1 MENIIKKIGGF
12 INRYKVLLGFLLAGL
27 ILFFYNYNNYTA
39 YVKPAAQEFVTQ
51 KVGKKNGKFETL
63 KEGERLNQEF
73 FVKDNLFQGI
83 RVALGGEGQK
93 KWTGTIK
100 AELYG
105 RDDKECLAV
114 QEIQLEQLKTNY
126 FDVLLDKPQKNVQGN
141 QYFLHL
147 EVESLKEDTEIYFY
161 SLGDG
166 YYNDGMLLL
175 NGEQKYSDLYFEKV
189 LGKAGQLRPMS
200 LVIFAVTAVG
210 LVVVFWI
217 IYKKKMKIWN
227 IVTVMALIT
236 GMLYS
241 LMVTP
246 MAAPDEVAH
255 YYTTY
260 RISNKMMGI
269 SERDKD
275 HVTMRKDDS
284 EIEGFS
290 DTPSA
295 MTYMTAWEG
304 MSTPLK
310 DKTLVQVEK
319 ETVGVLGYFYLPGA
333 IGFTIARI
341 LGLGTVPMIY
351 LGRLLNLLAYI
362 LLARAALKRIP
373 FGKTLLGVIAVS
385 PMLLHQVSSL
395 NYDALIFGFAYLY
408 IAQCMYLVYQEEHI
422 TAKQM
427 LLLLVAGI
435 LLAPCKSGA
444 YLPIAFLLL
453 LLPLKKCKDKKQYA
467 LYVGGVLA
475 VIVLAAVMNFVVTSA
490 GITGTDGVHTVDWPG
505 VPTETYAISFLWQQP
520 LSFIRMMLRTIC
532 ANTGNYITSMI
543 GSSMGSSNIFI
554 PSFWVLAYMFLL
566 FAAGT
571 KLRGQEQR
579 VTPWHKVWMCV
590 ICAGVFFLIEVAMM
604 IGWTPTYYAQIMGV
618 QGRYFLPVLPLL
630 MLVLQNDTIMLKK
643 DQSQKLLASAF
654 TINAAIV
661 YIGFTLNVML

>member
-1 MENIIKKIGGF
+1 MENIANKIGGF
-12 INRYKVLLGFLLAGL
+12 IKKHKVLLGFVLAGL

-39 YVKPAAQEFVTQ
+39 YVKPAAKEYVTQ
-51 KVGKKNGKFETL
+51 KISKRKGRLGNLEEGDTL
-63 KEGERLNQEF
+63 QQEF
-73 FVKDNLFQGI
+73 FVKANLFQGV
-83 RVALGGEGQK
+83 RVRLGGKGRRQWK
-93 KWTGTIK
+93 GTIK
-100 AELYG
+100 AEIYG
-105 RDDKECLAV
+105 ADGKECLV
-114 QEIQLEQLKTNY
+114 TKNIELEQLKKKE
-126 FDVLLDKPQKNVQGN
+126 FDVFLEEPQKNVQGN
-141 QYFLHL
+141 QYFLRL
-147 EVESLKEDTEIYFY
+147 KVESLKEEIDIFY
-161 SLGDG
+161 YSTGDG
-166 YYNDGMLLL
+166 YYNEGMLVL
-175 NGEQKYSDLYFEKV
+175 NGKQKYCDLYFEKI
-189 LGKAGQLRPMS
+189 LGKAGQLKPMS
-200 LVIFAVTAVG
+200 FVIFAVTAAG
-210 LVVVFWI
+210 LAVVFWI
-217 IYKKKMKIWN
+217 IYRKKMKIWN
-227 IVTVMALIT
+227 IFTIMALIT
-236 GMLYS
+236 GILYS

-260 RISNKMMGI
+260 KLSNKMLGI
-269 SERDKD
+269 SEEDKD

-304 MSTPLK
+304 LSTPLK

-333 IGFTIARI
+333 IGFTLARI
-341 LGLGTVPMIY
+341 FGLGTVPMIY

-362 LLARAALKRIP
+362 LLARTALKRIP
-373 FGKTLLGVIAVS
+373 FGKILFTIIAVS
-385 PMLLHQVSSL
+385 PMLMHQVSSL

-408 IAQCMYLVYQEEHI
+408 IAQCLYLVYEEKNI

-427 LLLLVAGI
+427 TLLLVTGI

-444 YLPIAFLLL
+444 YLPISFLLL
-453 LLPLKKCKDKKQYA
+453 LLPVKKCKDKKQYA

-475 VIVLAAVMNFVVTSA
+475 VIVLAAVMNFAVTSA
-490 GITGTDGVHTVDWPG
+490 GITGTSGVHTVDWPG
-505 VPTETYAISFLWQQP
+505 VPTETYAISFLWQHP
-520 LSFIRMMLRTIC
+520 LSFIRMMLRTVC
-532 ANTGNYITSMI
+532 GNAGNYITSMI

-554 PSFWVLAYMFLL
+554 PIFWIIAYMFIL

-571 KLRGQEQR
+571 RLRGEEQK
-579 VTPWHKVWMCV
+579 VKPWQKVWMCI

-630 MLVLQNDTIMLKK
+630 MFVLQNDTIMLKK
-643 DQSQKLLASAF
+643 DQTQKLLASAF